1 MVAGLRTSPASPP
14 SLVGYCS
21 ALCESGSDLLGTAPS
36 NMPRRRTPPRL
47 SAFFLDFLLEVA
59 QVPVS
64 YTHLMLPTILLV

>member
-1 MVAGLRTSPASPP
+1 MVAGLRAFPASPP

-47 SAFFLDFLLEVA
+47 PTFFLDRLLEGFHA
-59 QVPVS
+59 EIDN
-64 YTHLMLPTILLV
+64 PTDEPEGEVTQ